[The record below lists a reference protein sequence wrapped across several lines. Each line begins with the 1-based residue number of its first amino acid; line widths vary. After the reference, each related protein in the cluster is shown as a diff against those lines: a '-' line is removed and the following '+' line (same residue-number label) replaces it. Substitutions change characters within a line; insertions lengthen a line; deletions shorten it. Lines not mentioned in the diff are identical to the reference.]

1 VTAFP
6 DGCRRLA
13 PPRRQR
19 SASAVKTIKKK
30 GRKLL
35 IIGLDG
41 VSHDMLAGVGRP
53 SLLPRLNSFFAGKT
67 ARMSVSIP
75 EISAVSWSS
84 FMTGT
89 QAGEHGIFGFV
100 DLVAGTYQYRFP
112 DFRDLKA
119 KPFFDELGEH
129 AKRSVIINLPATYPA
144 RPIPGV
150 LISGFVALDLDK
162 AVYPARYLPMLKQAG
177 YQVDVDAG
185 KGKDRKAEFLA
196 DLHCALKIRKQVAD
210 MLWEKEEWDL
220 FMFTVTGT
228 DRLQHFL
235 YDAYADGDHE
245 FHDEFRNFFNEV
257 DQIAAEFL
265 ERAAA
270 REEMEI
276 VVLSD
281 HGFDRIKS
289 EVYLNPILESNGFFA
304 LDPDANAGKSL
315 NRISARSKAFAL
327 DPSRLF
333 IHEKGKYPRGA
344 VDRDDREKV
353 REDLKQLF
361 ENYEVNGRKAVRKVY
376 YKEELY
382 SGGQMAAAPD
392 LVLLSE
398 PGFDL
403 KGGLEK
409 TGETGTSHFTG
420 MHRQDNAF
428 IACSRPGLL
437 SEPPTIFDVKALILK
452 LLAI

>member
-1 VTAFP
+1 
-6 DGCRRLA
+6 
-13 PPRRQR
+13 
-19 SASAVKTIKKK
+19 VKTIGKQGK
-30 GRKLL
+30 KLL

-41 VSHDMLAGVGRP
+41 VSHEMLAGGGRP
-53 SLLPRLNSFFAGKT
+53 SLLPRLQKFFAGKT

-100 DLVAGTYQYRFP
+100 DLAPGTYQYRFP

-119 KPFFDELGEH
+119 APFFDELGLKK
-129 AKRSVIINLPATYPA
+129 KRSVIINLPATYPA
-144 RPIPGV
+144 RPLPGV
-150 LISGFVALDLDK
+150 LISGFVALDLEK
-162 AVYPARYLPMLKQAG
+162 AVYPARYLPMLRQAG

-185 KGKDRKAEFLA
+185 KGKDRKPEFLA

-235 YDAYADGDHE
+235 YDAYADAGHE
-245 FHDEFRNFFNEV
+245 FHGEFRNFFHEV
-257 DQIAAEFL
+257 DQVAADLL

-270 REEMEI
+270 SEDMEI
-276 VVLSD
+276 IALSD
-281 HGFDRIKS
+281 HGFGPIMS
-289 EVYLNPILESNGFFA
+289 EVYLNPILNKNGFFA
-304 LDPDANAGKSL
+304 LDPGEGRGL
-315 NRISARSKAFAL
+315 NRISSKAKAFAL
-327 DPSRLF
+327 DPSRLY
-333 IHEKGKYPRGA
+333 IHEKGKYPKGE
-344 VDRDDREKV
+344 VDRGDHEKV
-353 REDLKQLF
+353 RKDLKQLF
-361 ENYEVNGRKAVRKVY
+361 ENYEVKGRKAVRKAY

-382 SGGQMAAAPD
+382 CGKQLAAAPD

-409 TGETGTSHFTG
+409 TLEAGTSHFTG
-420 MHRQDNAF
+420 MHIQDNAF
-428 IACSRPGLL
+428 FACSRPELIKT
-437 SEPPTIFDVKALILK
+437 PMTIFDVKDLIYK

>member
-1 VTAFP
+1 M
-6 DGCRRLA
+6 
-13 PPRRQR
+13 
-19 SASAVKTIKKK
+19 STIEKK
-30 GRKLL
+30 GKKLL
-35 IIGLDG
+35 VIGLDG
-41 VSHDMLAGVGRP
+41 VSYEMLAGVGRP
-53 SLLPRLNSFFAGKT
+53 SLLPNLQKFFAGRS

-100 DLVAGTYQYRFP
+100 DLAPGTYQYRFP

-119 KPFFDELGEH
+119 KPFFDELGLH
-129 AKRSVIINLPATYPA
+129 HKRSVIINLPATYPA

-162 AVYPARYLPMLKQAG
+162 AVYPVRYLPMLKQAG

-185 KGKDRKAEFLA
+185 KGRDRKAEFLA
-196 DLHCALKIRKQVAD
+196 DLHCALKVRKQVAD

-235 YDAYADGDHE
+235 YDAYADDGHE
-245 FHDEFRNFFNEV
+245 FHAEFENFFHEV
-257 DQIAAEFL
+257 DQVTADLL

-276 VVLSD
+276 VALSD
-281 HGFDRIKS
+281 HGFDRIES
-289 EVYLNPILESNGFFA
+289 EVYLNPILKNNGFFA
-304 LDPDANAGKSL
+304 LDTGVDAGKSL
-315 NRISARSKAFAL
+315 NRISSGSKAFAL

-333 IHEKGKYPRGA
+333 IHEKGKYPRGTVA
-344 VDRDDREKV
+344 RGDREKV

-361 ENYEVNGRKAVRKVY
+361 ENYEVKGRKAVRKAFY
-376 YKEELY
+376 SEELY

-392 LVLLSE
+392 LVLLSA

-409 TGETGTSHFTG
+409 NQETSLSHFTG

-428 IACSRPGLL
+428 IACSRPELMK
-437 SEPPTIFDVKALILK
+437 ETPTIFDVKALLYK

>member
-1 VTAFP
+1 VSPIAE
-6 DGCRRLA
+6 
-13 PPRRQR
+13 
-19 SASAVKTIKKK
+19 K
-30 GRKLL
+30 GKKLL
-35 IIGLDG
+35 VIGLDG
-41 VSHDMLAGVGRP
+41 VSYEMLAGIGRP
-53 SLLPRLNSFFAGKT
+53 SLLPRLQNFFAGKT

-100 DLVAGTYQYRFP
+100 DLVPGTYQYRFP

-119 KPFFDELGEH
+119 KPFFDELGL
-129 AKRSVIINLPATYPA
+129 KNRRSLIINLPATYPA
-144 RPIPGV
+144 RPLPGV
-150 LISGFVALDLDK
+150 LISGFVALDLGK
-162 AVYPARYLPMLKQAG
+162 AVYPIRYLPMLRQAG

-210 MLWEKEEWDL
+210 VFWEKEEWDL

-228 DRLQHFL
+228 DRLLHFL
-235 YDAYADGDHE
+235 YDAADDDRHE
-245 FHDEFRNFFNEV
+245 FHGEFLNFFHEV
-257 DQIAAEFL
+257 DQVAAEFL

-281 HGFDRIKS
+281 HGFGRIKS
-289 EVYLNPILESNGFFA
+289 EVYLNPILKNNGFFA
-304 LDPDANAGKSL
+304 LDPGADAGRSL
-315 NRISARSKAFAL
+315 SRINTRSKAFAL
-327 DPSRLF
+327 DPSRLYV
-333 IHEKGKYPRGA
+333 HAKGKYPRGA
-344 VDRDDREKV
+344 VDSSDYEKV
-353 REDLKQLF
+353 RKDLKRLF
-361 ENYEVNGRKAVRKVY
+361 ESYEVQGRKAIHKVY
-376 YKEELY
+376 FKEELY

-409 TGETGTSHFTG
+409 TMETGISHFTG
-420 MHRQDNAF
+420 MHRQDNAL
-428 IACSRPGLL
+428 IACSRPELMNKPL
-437 SEPPTIFDVKALILK
+437 TIFDVKALLYK

>member
-1 VTAFP
+1 V
-6 DGCRRLA
+6 
-13 PPRRQR
+13 
-19 SASAVKTIKKK
+19 SAIEKK
-30 GRKLL
+30 GKKLL
-35 IIGLDG
+35 VIGLDG
-41 VSHDMLAGVGRP
+41 VAHEMLEGGRRP
-53 SLLPRLNSFFAGKT
+53 SLLPSLQKFFAGRS

-100 DLVAGTYQYRFP
+100 DLVPGTYQYRFP

-119 KPFFDELGEH
+119 KPFFDELGLRD
-129 AKRSVIINLPATYPA
+129 KRSVIINLPATYPA

-162 AVYPARYLPMLKQAG
+162 AVYPVRYLPMLRQAG

-196 DLHCALKIRKQVAD
+196 DLHCALKVRKQVAD
-210 MLWEKEEWDL
+210 VLWEKEEWDV

-235 YDAYADGDHE
+235 YDAYADVGHE
-245 FHDEFRNFFNEV
+245 FHGEFENFFHEV
-257 DQIAAEFL
+257 DQVAAEFL
-265 ERAAA
+265 ARAAA
-270 REEMEI
+270 REEME
-276 VVLSD
+276 VVALSD
-281 HGFDRIKS
+281 HGFDRIRS
-289 EVYLNPILESNGFFA
+289 EVYLNPILKDNGFFA
-304 LDPDANAGKSL
+304 LDPGASAGKGLS
-315 NRISARSKAFAL
+315 RISAGSKAFAL
-327 DPSRLF
+327 DPARLF
-333 IHEKGKYPRGA
+333 IHEKGKYPKGTVA
-344 VDRDDREKV
+344 PGDREKV

-361 ENYEVNGRKAVRKVY
+361 EHYEVDGRKAVRKAF

-392 LVLLSE
+392 LVLLCE

-409 TGETGTSHFTG
+409 TQETGTSHFTG

-428 IACSRPGLL
+428 IACSRPELMK
-437 SEPPTIFDVKALILK
+437 PAPTIFDVKALLYE

>member
-1 VTAFP
+1 V
-6 DGCRRLA
+6 
-13 PPRRQR
+13 
-19 SASAVKTIKKK
+19 SAIEKK
-30 GRKLL
+30 GKKLL
-35 IIGLDG
+35 VIGLDG
-41 VSHDMLAGVGRP
+41 VSYEMLAGGRRP
-53 SLLPRLNSFFAGKT
+53 SLLPNLQKFFAGGS

-100 DLVAGTYQYRFP
+100 DLAPGTYQYRFP

-119 KPFFDELGEH
+119 RPFFDELGERH
-129 AKRSVIINLPATYPA
+129 KRSVIINLPATYPA

-196 DLHCALKIRKQVAD
+196 DLHCALKVRKQVAD

-245 FHDEFRNFFNEV
+245 FHAEFENFFHEV
-257 DQIAAEFL
+257 DQVAAGLL

-276 VVLSD
+276 VALSD
-281 HGFDRIKS
+281 HGFDRIES
-289 EVYLNPILESNGFFA
+289 EVYLNPILKSNGFFA
-304 LDPDANAGKSL
+304 LDPGANAGKSL
-315 NRISARSKAFAL
+315 GRISSRSKAFAL

-333 IHEKGKYPRGA
+333 IHEKGKYPRGSVA
-344 VDRDDREKV
+344 RGDREKV
-353 REDLKQLF
+353 RKDLKQLF
-361 ENYEVNGRKAVRKVY
+361 EGYEVKGRKAVRKVFY
-376 YKEELY
+376 GEELY

-392 LVLLSE
+392 LVLLSA

-409 TGETGTSHFTG
+409 DQEAGTSHFTG

-428 IACSRPGLL
+428 IACSRPELMKETL
-437 SEPPTIFDVKALILK
+437 TIFDVKALLYK

>member
-1 VTAFP
+1 VSPIAN
-6 DGCRRLA
+6 RR
-13 PPRRQR
+13 
-19 SASAVKTIKKK
+19 K
-30 GRKLL
+30 KLL
-35 IIGLDG
+35 VIGLDG
-41 VSHDMLAGVGRP
+41 VPYEMLAGVDRP
-53 SLLPRLNSFFAGKT
+53 SLLPSLNNFFAGKT
-67 ARMSVSIP
+67 SRMSVSIP

-100 DLVAGTYQYRFP
+100 DLVPGTYQYRFP

-119 KPFFDELGEH
+119 KPFFDELGL
-129 AKRSVIINLPATYPA
+129 KNRRSLIINLPATYPA
-144 RPIPGV
+144 RPLPGV
-150 LISGFVALDLDK
+150 LISGFVALDLGK
-162 AVYPARYLPMLKQAG
+162 AVYPIRYLPMLQQAG

-185 KGKDRKAEFLA
+185 KGRDRKAEFLA

-210 MLWEKEEWDL
+210 VLWEKEEWDL

-228 DRLQHFL
+228 DRLLHFL
-235 YDAYADGDHE
+235 YDAIVDDRHE
-245 FHDEFRNFFNEV
+245 FHGDSLNFFHEV
-257 DQIAAEFL
+257 DQVAADLL

-270 REEMEI
+270 REEMET

-281 HGFDRIKS
+281 HGFERIKS
-289 EVYLNPILESNGFFA
+289 EVYLNPILKNNGFFA
-304 LDPDANAGKSL
+304 LDTGADAGRSLGRINAK
-315 NRISARSKAFAL
+315 SKAFAL
-327 DPSRLF
+327 DPSRLY

-344 VDRDDREKV
+344 VDLSDHEKV
-353 REDLKQLF
+353 RKDLKQLF
-361 ENYEVNGRKAVRKVY
+361 ESYEVQGRKAIRKVY
-376 YKEELY
+376 CKEELY

-409 TGETGTSHFTG
+409 TMETGTSHFTG
-420 MHRQDNAF
+420 MHRQDNAL
-428 IACSRPGLL
+428 IACSRPEFI
-437 SEPPTIFDVKALILK
+437 SKQPTIFDVKALLYK